1 MHCKHYKWKLKLE
14 FFCLLEKKMFTSW
27 PNFTSKAESLVN
39 VCYTFFWPAS
49 AETIW
54 CLVILLVTGEKAKF
68 LTLVKPQDTFNWTCL
83 DLFAITTHGKC
94 WIQLVNR
101 IHGNPSS
108 ISFEFLLILSYS
120 LPNTR
125 TAPNPIIL
133 NERVYSTIILKVCL
147 FLKIHKY

>member
-1 MHCKHYKWKLKLE
+1 MENKIRNFLSSW
-14 FFCLLEKKMFTSW
+14 KKMFTSW

-54 CLVILLVTGEKAKF
+54 CLVILIVTGEKAKF

-108 ISFEFLLILSYS
+108 ISFEFLLILRLQSPKHPDSTKPYNFKRKSLFYHHIKSLS
-120 LPNTR
+120 LP
-125 TAPNPIIL
+125 
-133 NERVYSTIILKVCL
+133 
-147 FLKIHKY
+147 